1 MSAILTRLYNFDA
14 NDASQRATWL
24 RDTANSAAAAATI
37 STDWVNS
44 SSLPFLLTA
53 WGAELAPGA
62 AQYPMAYRFTV
73 MDPGS
78 TAVLVQFGGDQLS
91 SVVAAVNSWVGGV
104 GEVIVPGRHRVR
116 ITARFNAGAASNSAA
131 VFVAGW
137 LIPRGTLGL

>member
-1 MSAILTRLYNFDA
+1 MSALLSRLYGIDVL
-14 NDASQRATWL
+14 DASQRATWL
-24 RDTANSAAAAATI
+24 RDQATSAAVAGTI
-37 STDWVNS
+37 STDWINL

-62 AQYPMAYRFTV
+62 AQYPVAYRFTV

-78 TAVLVQFGGDQLS
+78 TAVLVQFGGDQLA
-91 SVVAAVNSWVGGV
+91 SVIAAVNSWVGDT
-104 GEVIVPGRHRVR
+104 GEVVVPGRHRVR

-131 VFVAGW
+131 IFVAGW